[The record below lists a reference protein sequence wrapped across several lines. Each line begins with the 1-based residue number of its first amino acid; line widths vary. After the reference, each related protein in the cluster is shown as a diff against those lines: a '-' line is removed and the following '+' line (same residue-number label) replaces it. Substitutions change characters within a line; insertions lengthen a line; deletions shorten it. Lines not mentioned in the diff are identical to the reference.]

1 MEQTDGAWMNP
12 DNIQQTVI
20 ETVPGQPF
28 EVNFQ
33 DLNVD
38 GKEFLCKCAL
48 LGVNNINKDLTVFIF
63 LVLLFIYRST

>member
-1 MEQTDGAWMNP
+1 MYFNYSAELWAQRVMLYYVEQTDGAWLHP
-12 DNIQQTVI
+12 ENIQQTII

-38 GKEFLCKCAL
+38 GM
-48 LGVNNINKDLTVFIF
+48 IFI
-63 LVLLFIYRST
+63 LAM